1 METQNKKEISE
12 AQKQRLAVYGERL
25 LKDKKGDKNDAK

>member
-12 AQKQRLAVYGERL
+12 AQKQRLVAYGERL
-25 LKDKKGDKNDAK
+25 LKDKKEDKNDAK

>member
-12 AQKQRLAVYGERL
+12 AQKQRLAAYGERL
-25 LKDKKGDKNDAK
+25 SRNKKEENKDAK

>member
-12 AQKQRLAVYGERL
+12 AQKQRLIAYGERL
-25 LKDKKGDKNDAK
+25 LKDKKEDRKDAK